1 MIRLTQ
7 RLMEMIESGRE
18 GNNMGLSTGIK
29 KLDDLIYGVQ
39 RKWIYVVGAASGGG
53 KTTFSLYSFV
63 YQPLVQMLGNP
74 KLKIIFFALEMSSE
88 VLMAKLLSL
97 HILYTYGIK
106 VEYKEILS
114 LGTKLTD
121 EKYALIKDSAEWL
134 AQVEQHLII
143 YDKPVNADGVNDFLI
158 QYLNLNG
165 SFVELSDTQITYKPN
180 IENAYTI
187 VLVDHVRLLQGK
199 PKEEI
204 DKLCDY
210 LVYLRNV
217 ASITA
222 VLIQQINRDSQSM
235 DRRKAGYY
243 LIQQS
248 DLADSSA
255 PAQSAETILALFH
268 PFREQLTTSC
278 GYDITKMGDYCR
290 ILQCIKGRYGESDKA
305 IGLSFYGS
313 VGAFK
318 QLPRPDQISD
328 YEKYKTIE
336 FFMEKDEKKID
347 IEKPDK
353 QKGYSFGDYPD

>member
-1 MIRLTQ
+1 MFKQDARGFLPFNVPTKLMMTFTYSNLIHFIKERTNIAAQPEIRNIPLELIDQ
-7 RLMEMIESGRE
+7 LGI
-18 GNNMGLSTGIK
+18 NKNSTTLFTLN
-29 KLDDLIYGVQ
+29 KLDDLINIVE
-39 RKWIYVVGAASGGG
+39 
-53 KTTFSLYSFV
+53 TPV
-63 YQPLVQMLGNP
+63 Y
-74 KLKIIFFALEMSSE
+74 KF
-88 VLMAKLLSL
+88 
-97 HILYTYGIK
+97 
-106 VEYKEILS
+106 
-114 LGTKLTD
+114 
-121 EKYALIKDSAEWL
+121 EKF
-134 AQVEQHLII
+134 
-143 YDKPVNADGVNDFLI
+143 N
-158 QYLNLNG
+158 
-165 SFVELSDTQITYKPN
+165 
-180 IENAYTI
+180 
-187 VLVDHVRLLQGK
+187 GK

-243 LIQQS
+243 LIQKS

-278 GYDITKMGDYCR
+278 GYDITKLGDYCR

-318 QLPRPDQISD
+318 QLPKPDQISD
-328 YEKYKTIE
+328 YERYKTIE
-336 FFMEKDEKKID
+336 FFMEKDEKKLD

-353 QKGYSFGDYPD
+353 PIGYSFGDYPD